1 MHVHHNKPYSNM
13 VRFKAASSWD
23 RVENKVNKKKK
34 KIVTMETIRHIQSCL
49 QNRKL
54 NQYYGGTGKY
64 LARSHDVRTERN
76 EVRVS

>member
-1 MHVHHNKPYSNM
+1 MHVHYNKPYSNM
-13 VRFKAASSWD
+13 VRFKAASLWE
-23 RVENKVNKKKK
+23 RVENKVNKTKK
-34 KIVTMETIRHIQSCL
+34 KIVTMETIGHIQSYL

-64 LARSHDVRTERN
+64 LARIHDVRTERN